1 MTAEASTFLAGFF
14 AHVWKLFN
22 GWKLPGTNVTPIS
35 WALFLLLLP
44 VFIRLFKRLLN
55 TPDASGGGSSRKA
68 GDSK

>member
-1 MTAEASTFLAGFF
+1 MTAEASTFLGGFF

-22 GWKLPGTNVTPIS
+22 GWKLPGTNVTPIA
-35 WALFLLLLP
+35 WALFLLLIP

-55 TPDASGGGSSRKA
+55 TPDASGGGSSRKV

>member
-1 MTAEASTFLAGFF
+1 MTVEASTFLAGFF
-14 AHVWKLFN
+14 AHIWKLFN
-22 GWKLPGTNVTPIS
+22 GWKLPGTNVTPIA

-55 TPDASGGGSSRKA
+55 TPDASVGGSSRKA